1 VDPLEEDRAGN
12 SLNKLQQTRSVKD
25 YSEMFI
31 QLILKVGNN
40 VTEKDM
46 LRRYVEGLKDKVSTV
61 IRVGM
66 VDGRYTQSLLRQK
79 ARPRR

>member
-46 LRRYVEGLKDKVSTV
+46 LRRYVEGLKDKVRTV